1 MPIQTLPLNLHHGY
15 PLNFTIPQSSDYTLE
30 TMNRGTIIKF
40 DGNIEVPSEFDM
52 THLIGQFKGMISQ
65 EISSKMSD
73 GEAEVFVNFFEIC
86 NPKIPI
92 ISQFDTG
99 DVISLI
105 ESENLLVQ
113 YPDIEDYAI
122 DEVTILARIISNNPS
137 TSEKPIFDPLKD
149 FIKMNREMLR
159 QFAKERPDGMKEIFH
174 NTNYR
179 KLEIIAIY
187 Q

>member
-52 THLIGQFKGMISQ
+52 TQLIGQFKGMISQ

-99 DVISLI
+99 DIISLI
-105 ESENLLVQ
+105 ESEKLLVQ
-113 YPDIEDYAI
+113 YPDIEDY
-122 DEVTILARIISNNPS
+122 
-137 TSEKPIFDPLKD
+137 
-149 FIKMNREMLR
+149 
-159 QFAKERPDGMKEIFH
+159 EINFNYTTKG
-174 NTNYR
+174 NTP
-179 KLEIIAIY
+179 
-187 Q
+187 